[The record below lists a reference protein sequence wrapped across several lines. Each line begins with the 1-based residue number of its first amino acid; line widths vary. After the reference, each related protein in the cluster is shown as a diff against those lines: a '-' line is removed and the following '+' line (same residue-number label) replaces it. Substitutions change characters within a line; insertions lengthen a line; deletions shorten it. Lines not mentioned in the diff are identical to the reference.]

1 MIRLVLEI
9 VVAVILAITATL
21 SFVSFKQ
28 GKDVQKQ
35 VVEAKKKLA
44 KWLSAL
50 MSLKLPRTKL
60 TLLLKNLMKQSTKD
74 HIGPTKAKWDR
85 TNGAA

>member
-1 MIRLVLEI
+1 MEETQAINLSLLALKDCIR
-9 VVAVILAITATL
+9 ARTL
-21 SFVSFKQ
+21 RSPHIPYRRS
-28 GKDVQKQ
+28 
-35 VVEAKKKLA
+35 
-44 KWLSAL
+44 
-50 MSLKLPRTKL
+50 KL